1 MIELEF
7 SSHDQREIADRAT
20 RDVQHEE
27 VRKAWGSLRQISEE
41 SLLPDIVEQDVTMP
55 WLAGVPDWG
64 KHSTSAIPF
73 EGRLGPVRVEEVHR

>member
-1 MIELEF
+1 
-7 SSHDQREIADRAT
+7 
-20 RDVQHEE
+20 
-27 VRKAWGSLRQISEE
+27 
-41 SLLPDIVEQDVTMP
+41 MP